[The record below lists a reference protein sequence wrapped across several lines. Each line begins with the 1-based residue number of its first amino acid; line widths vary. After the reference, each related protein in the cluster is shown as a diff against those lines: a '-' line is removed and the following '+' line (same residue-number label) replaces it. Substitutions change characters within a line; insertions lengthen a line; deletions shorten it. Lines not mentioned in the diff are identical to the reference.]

1 MIDLIKESNI
11 FETLEPNEL
20 ETVAQIS
27 KIVLFKEGDQIF
39 KAGDEASSLYIV
51 STGEVKLKLSFNHLN
66 APVVLTLDTIRKG
79 GSLGWSAFAQPFK
92 YTLNAYAGG
101 DTQLLRLQAD
111 EIRELCGKNQHL
123 GYVVMKNIATMISA
137 RFAGLQGLLQH
148 VIQGYL
154 K

>member
-1 MIDLIKESNI
+1 MIDLIKKSNI
-11 FETLEPNEL
+11 FEALEPKEL
-20 ETVAQIS
+20 EAVAQIS

-39 KAGDEASSLYIV
+39 KAGDDASSMYIV
-51 STGEVKLKLSFNHLN
+51 RTGEVKLKFSFNHLN
-66 APVVLTLDTIRKG
+66 APVVLTLDTIKKG

-92 YTLNAYAGG
+92 YTLSAYAVG
-101 DTQLLRLQAD
+101 DTQLLRLHSD
-111 EIRELCGKNQHL
+111 GIRELCDKNQHL

-137 RFAGLQGLLQH
+137 RFARLQGLLQH